1 MKLQTKQREGSKVR
15 RTYDQAQTPLQRLL
29 ASGELAADKHQELVR
44 VTHALDPLR
53 LLQQL
58 EHLQKA
64 LWQHATTP
72 SPSTERT
79 PPASTLPFSVQLC
92 SEEQVPAEGITASHP
107 SLLKSETLS
116 TSPR

>member
-1 MKLQTKQREGSKVR
+1 MSTDAQPSMRLQTKQREGSKVH

-53 LLQQL
+53 LLDQL

-64 LWQHATTP
+64 LWQHAITP
-72 SPSTERT
+72 SPS
-79 PPASTLPFSVQLC
+79 
-92 SEEQVPAEGITASHP
+92 
-107 SLLKSETLS
+107 
-116 TSPR
+116 